1 MSTFKRLLPAP
12 PPSKNAWG
20 VNQSIDGNDPSTITQ
35 HNDNRTNL
43 SSRNSKEQKWK
54 NNSYYRNI
62 QFTNLTDKPPNLTE
76 DIEMI
81 SNNMKFISFSQSPIL
96 PPTRDTGTTSVP
108 FPTSISDYNYKLAN
122 MANTN
127 DNHKY
132 THLGKYENVTEEDDR
147 EILISVGKNTKIKTP
162 KFPKSTKIK
171 GGTGWYKY
179 RISGDSPKEIPAYT
193 TNAIN
198 TYPIPFE
205 ILPFE
210 AQPFDIIPSP
220 HDSITTS
227 IGSALSFPN
236 SAPPMVFY
244 PQFGIPVYQIPI
256 FNEGHPSSSLPIS
269 PISPLLQSQ
278 QSHSSP
284 IFPPPPSSSSQLQQ
298 LSSAITVKKENIKH
312 QIEYYFSTENLCK
325 DTYLRS
331 LFNKSDG
338 SIQLS
343 QLLSFNRMRMLTN
356 NGKYTNLVL
365 ESIEEIPILELLLDE
380 NDKNNDSVRLVN
392 WKSWII

>member
-12 PPSKNAWG
+12 PQVRMHG
-20 VNQSIDGNDPSTITQ
+20 ELINQLMVMIPAQSHNITIIEPIYRQ
-35 HNDNRTNL
+35 EIQ
-43 SSRNSKEQKWK
+43 RNKME

-147 EILISVGKNTKIKTP
+147 EILISVGKIQNQNPIS
-162 KFPKSTKIK
+162 KSTKIK

-210 AQPFDIIPSP
+210 AQPFEIIPSP

-256 FNEGHPSSSLPIS
+256 LMKDIQIHLY
-269 PISPLLQSQ
+269 
-278 QSHSSP
+278 QSHQYHHCYNLNNHKHHQYSHYHHHHP
-284 IFPPPPSSSSQLQQ
+284 QLTTTF
-298 LSSAITVKKENIKH
+298 ICN
-312 QIEYYFSTENLCK
+312 YC
-325 DTYLRS
+325 
-331 LFNKSDG
+331 
-338 SIQLS
+338 
-343 QLLSFNRMRMLTN
+343 
-356 NGKYTNLVL
+356 
-365 ESIEEIPILELLLDE
+365 
-380 NDKNNDSVRLVN
+380 
-392 WKSWII
+392 